1 MTSTYTDASALN
13 GMFKDIF
20 GDGIENLIP
29 ETAILAKDVPFSEAN
44 KIGEHYVFPVMLS
57 HEHGITYLGEDS
69 SVATLEDHESAVYKE
84 AQVDS
89 SSTVLRS
96 AISYSAADKM
106 SSSKVAFINWGEM
119 LFGNMTA
126 SIAKRNELDFLH
138 GRQGWGTIS
147 GVSDS
152 SGTNVLTLA
161 NDFSAGIWAGM
172 EGARLDAFDTVDGT
186 KQNTNAQLVVSSVDF
201 ANKTVTV
208 TGNATDTAA
217 LAQGDILFPKASN
230 SGSGTH
236 KAMAGLDR
244 IVTNAGSL
252 FNISAATYNLWKGQS
267 YSAASA
273 PLNLNKIFKGAAQA
287 MALGAEGDYCVL
299 VHPDTFSDLNS
310 DESALRRHSSGY
322 RQSKSDAGFD
332 ELCFY
337 NGSTKLIVK
346 NHIYMKPNQAQGY
359 PKKYLKRIGTTDI
372 TFKLKGAAAGGD
384 VFDHLSDKSGYEIR
398 CRSDQ
403 AIFCTKPAWLVKW
416 TGIVNS

>member
-1 MTSTYTDASALN
+1 MATYGDSTTLN

-29 ETAILAKDVPFSEAN
+29 ETAVLAKDVPFSEAS

-57 HEHGITYLGEDS
+57 HEHGVTYLGEDS
-69 SVATLEDHESAVYKE
+69 TVATLQSHEAAVYKE

-106 SSSKVAFINWGEM
+106 SSSKTAFINWSEM

-147 GVSDS
+147 AVSDS
-152 SGTNVLTLA
+152 SGTNTLTLT
-161 NDFSAGIWAGM
+161 NDFSAGICAGM
-172 EGARLDAFDTVDGT
+172 EGARIVAFDTVDGT
-186 KQNTNAQLVVSSVDF
+186 KQNTNAVLVVSAVNF
-201 ANKTVTV
+201 ANKTVPV
-208 TGNATDTAA
+208 TGNSTDTAA
-217 LAQGDILFPKASN
+217 LAISDILYPRDAN
-230 SGSGTH
+230 AASGSH

-244 IVTNAGSL
+244 IVTNTGTL
-252 FNISAATYNLWKGQS
+252 FNISASTYNLWKGQS
-267 YSAASA
+267 YSAGSA
-273 PLNLNKIFKGAAQA
+273 PLNLNKVFKGAAMA

-299 VHPDTFSDLNS
+299 VHPNTFSDLNS
-310 DESALRRHSSGY
+310 DESALRRHSSGF
-322 RQSKSDAGFD
+322 RQSKADAGFD

-337 NGSTKLIVK
+337 SGTAKLVVK
-346 NHIYMKPNQAQGY
+346 NHIYQKPNMAHGY

-372 TFKLKGAAAGGD
+372 TFKLKGAAAEGD
-384 VFDHLSDKSGYEIR
+384 VFNHLADSSGYEIR

-416 TGIVNS
+416 TSITNS